1 MNHFIG
7 FYFWHVVAWIACEF
21 HFKGLLNAAVNEM
34 KRSLSGLVEAFPN
47 YDFSEIQFLVTELER
62 LEKEIS

>member
-21 HFKGLLNAAVNEM
+21 HFKVLLNAAVNEM
-34 KRSLSGLVEAFPN
+34 KHSLSGLVESFPN
-47 YDFSEIQFLVTELER
+47 YDFSEIQFLVMELER
-62 LEKEIS
+62 LGIDLE